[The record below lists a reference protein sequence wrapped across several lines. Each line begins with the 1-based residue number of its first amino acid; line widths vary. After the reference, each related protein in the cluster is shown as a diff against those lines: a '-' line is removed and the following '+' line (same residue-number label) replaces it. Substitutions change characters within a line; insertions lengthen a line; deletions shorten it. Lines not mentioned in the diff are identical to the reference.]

1 LRAVLAAHLARG
13 SITRLTVRHVP
24 NASDARFPESRF
36 RAAIEAHGHARP
48 SERGS
53 VKGALLPPR
62 SLIFIKVNITG
73 ERLFYSRCL
82 ESGANEETAG
92 LPHRSFSTEP
102 AGLASCSIS
111 A

>member
-1 LRAVLAAHLARG
+1 
-13 SITRLTVRHVP
+13 
-24 NASDARFPESRF
+24 
-36 RAAIEAHGHARP
+36 
-48 SERGS
+48 
-53 VKGALLPPR
+53 
-62 SLIFIKVNITG
+62 LIFIKVNITG
-73 ERLFYSRCL
+73 GRLFYSRCL